1 MSRPAELFH
10 AVDRALTGWMA
21 RHGVTLLRLSLGV
34 VFLWFG
40 FLKFFPS
47 VNPPEEIAVRTIH
60 KLSFGVIPDPVAVVL
75 LATLES
81 VIGIG
86 LIAGRFLRFILFL
99 LFAQMLG
106 TLTPLF
112 LFPSEAFSHVP
123 YAPTMLGQYVIKNI
137 VFLSAA
143 LVIGATVRGA
153 RMKEDSEKPA
163 AWPPAS

>member
-1 MSRPAELFH
+1 MNKPAELFH
-10 AVDRALTGWMA
+10 AVDRALTRWMV
-21 RHGVTLLRLSLGV
+21 RNGVTMLRLSLGL

-40 FLKFFPS
+40 FLKFFPN
-47 VNPPEEIAVRTIH
+47 VIPPEEIAVRTIH
-60 KLSFGVIPDPVAVVL
+60 KLSSGIIPDSVAVAM

-81 VIGIG
+81 AIGIG
-86 LIAGRFLRFILFL
+86 LIAGKFLRFVLFL

-112 LFPSEAFSHVP
+112 LFPSEAFSHFP

-143 LVIGATVRGA
+143 LVIGATVRGG
-153 RMKEDSEKPA
+153 RIKEDIEKP
-163 AWPPAS
+163 SD